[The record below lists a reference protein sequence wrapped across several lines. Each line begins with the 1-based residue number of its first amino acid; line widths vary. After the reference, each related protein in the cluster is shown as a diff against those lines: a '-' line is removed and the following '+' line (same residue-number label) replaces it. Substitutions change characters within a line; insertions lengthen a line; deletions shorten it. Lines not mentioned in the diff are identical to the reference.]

1 LTPKNIVLLTLL
13 FILLVSFSSFS
24 CGNSDQNVDKMY
36 DRSFALVRMRM
47 VNDALELL
55 EQALEIEPER
65 YDLLRLYWQL
75 RFKRDEGAI
84 YELKGLEIENPD
96 NPLYPRLLNNLLD
109 DPGERME
116 AGRRALKLQPDY
128 DEIYLS
134 LGDVF
139 EELEMIDS
147 AEVYYSR
154 ALKLNPESSNAL
166 ISMARIRATQG
177 NTLDAAQIYWNII
190 DQTGSGE
197 DHDKAY
203 EELFFLHWEANDS
216 LRATQI
222 AKSALTRVSDP
233 WINND
238 FAWVLGEAEIEI
250 ALAES
255 LALKAIDEMTIAWMK
270 SEYPEIDED
279 WAVKTAR
286 QYKGYFY
293 DTLGSIYQIAGETD
307 KAISAFETAA
317 ELIPFVN
324 YDLLMNLSKVY
335 RETGRTDEA
344 VGSLLDI
351 LSVSM
356 NDDAFSMLGEIYTEM
371 YGDTTGIGA
380 LVKDKRDATIE
391 PSSDFR
397 MASLTG
403 GMVSLSE
410 FRGNVVLLNFWF
422 PT

>member
-1 LTPKNIVLLTLL
+1 
-13 FILLVSFSSFS
+13 
-24 CGNSDQNVDKMY
+24 MY
-36 DRSFALVRMRM
+36 NRSYALVRMRM

-55 EQALEIEPER
+55 EKALEIEPER

-84 YELKGLEIENPD
+84 YELKSLEIENPD

-139 EELEMIDS
+139 EELEMTDS

-154 ALKLNPESSNAL
+154 ALKLNPESSDAL
-166 ISMARIRATQG
+166 ISMARIKTIQG
-177 NTLDAAQIYWNII
+177 NSVEAAQIYWNLI
-190 DQTGSGE
+190 DQTESGE

-216 LRATQI
+216 LGAYQV
-222 AKSALTRVSDP
+222 AKSALSKVSDP
-233 WINND
+233 WIHND
-238 FAWVLGEAEIEI
+238 FARVLGEAKIEI

-255 LALKAIDEMTIAWMK
+255 LALKAIDGMSIARMK
-270 SEYPEIDED
+270 SEYPEINED
-279 WAVKTAR
+279 WAVNTAR
-286 QYKGYFY
+286 QYKGYLY
-293 DTLGSIYQIAGETD
+293 DTLGNIYQIAGETD

-317 ELIPFVN
+317 ELIPFEN
-324 YDLLMNLSKVY
+324 SDLLMNLSEVY
-335 RETGRTDEA
+335 RETGRTEEA
-344 VGSLLDI
+344 AGSLLDI
-351 LSVSM
+351 VSVSM
-356 NDDAFSMLGEIYTEM
+356 NDDAYSMLGEIYIEEQ
-371 YGDTTGIGA
+371 GDTIGMGA
-380 LVKDKRDATIE
+380 LIKEKRDATIE

-403 GMVSLSE
+403 GQVSLSE
-410 FRGNVVLLNFWF
+410 FRGNVVLLNFWY